1 MFMLMCEDG
10 WESRWV
16 KSDWKRSEGKGGSF
30 KHIAG
35 QWPVDPDDRGL
46 CFTSFY
52 SKLYSLLH
60 TNENSSLKKSKL
72 LTQRKKNLKPEI
84 GRFLDYKWTYY

>member
-10 WESRWV
+10 WESCWV

-30 KHIAG
+30 KHTAG
-35 QWPVDPDDRGL
+35 KWSADPVDKGL
-46 CFTSFY
+46 CFTSFD
-52 SKLYSLLH
+52 SKLYSLLR

-72 LTQRKKNLKPEI
+72 LTQRKKKS
-84 GRFLDYKWTYY
+84 KT